1 MNRIKEF
8 LRKLLLYPVVGV
20 LVRCRIH
27 PTVVTLSTMVLA
39 AAAGFFYARGGF
51 LAGAA
56 FFFFCGIFDTFDGE
70 IARRTGRVTKL
81 GGFLDS
87 TVDRINE
94 FIVYLGLFV
103 YYQNRLDWLLVWIL
117 TALFGSLMVSYTRAR
132 AEGLG
137 ATAAVGIFERLTRI
151 VLLIAGSVFGP
162 GVMPYV
168 IIVLAAGTVVTMLQR
183 IFFVYRQNNHRRG

>member
-1 MNRIKEF
+1 MDRIKEF

-27 PTVVTLSTMVLA
+27 PTAVTLSTLVLA
-39 AAAGFFYARGGF
+39 AAAGFFYARGAF
-51 LAGAA
+51 LAGAV

-70 IARRTGRVTKL
+70 IARRTARITKL

-87 TVDRINE
+87 TIDRINE

-103 YYQNRLDWLLVWIL
+103 YYQDRLDWLLVWIL

-162 GVMPYV
+162 GIMPYV
-168 IIVLAAGTVVTMLQR
+168 IVVLAAGTVVTMLQR